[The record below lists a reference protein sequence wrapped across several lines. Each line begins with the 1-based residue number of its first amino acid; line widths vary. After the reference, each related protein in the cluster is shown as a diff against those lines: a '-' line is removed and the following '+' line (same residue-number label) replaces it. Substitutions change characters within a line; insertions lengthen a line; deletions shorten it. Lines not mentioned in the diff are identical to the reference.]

1 MKRAYLLE
9 LARNAAERSTQLG
22 ADRGNDRDDRG
33 SNTSGDE
40 TVFDGSR
47 PGFAL
52 EERDNLGH
60 PRTLQGFG
68 MTQYQ
73 ASGGALI
80 SSDA

>member
-47 PGFAL
+47 PGFVL
-52 EERDNLGH
+52 EKRDNLGH
-60 PRTLQGFG
+60 PTTLQGSG
-68 MTQYQ
+68 ITEYQ